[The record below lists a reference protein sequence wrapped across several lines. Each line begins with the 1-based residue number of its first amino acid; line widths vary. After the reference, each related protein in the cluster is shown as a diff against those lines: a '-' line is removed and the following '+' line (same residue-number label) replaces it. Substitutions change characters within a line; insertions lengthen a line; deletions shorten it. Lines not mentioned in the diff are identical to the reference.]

1 MAATDNALQELHAQI
16 ARSLTDAVKPVEVT
30 DEETGAIKVIPPSA
44 AHLAAAITFLKNNNI
59 TASPT
64 GNQALSDLSD
74 ALAARRRKKIAP
86 AALQEAEEQLAYNLG
101 LRAGVQ

>member
-16 ARSLTDAVKPVEVT
+16 ARSLTEAVKPIDVV
-30 DEETGAIKVIPPSA
+30 DEETGTVKTLPPSA

-64 GNQALSDLSD
+64 SNKALSDLSD
-74 ALAARRRKKIAP
+74 ALAARRKKKIAP
-86 AALQEAEEQLAYNLG
+86 AALQEAEEQLAFNLG
-101 LRAGVQ
+101 LQAGVQ

>member
-1 MAATDNALQELHAQI
+1 MAATDNALQELHAQV
-16 ARSLTDAVKPVEVT
+16 ARSLTSAVTPQEVEGV
-30 DEETGAIKVIPPSA
+30 VIPPSA
-44 AHLAAAITFLKNNNI
+44 AHLAAAIAFLKANNI

-64 GNQALSDLSD
+64 GNKALSDLSD

-101 LRAGVQ
+101 LGAAIQ

>member
-16 ARSLTDAVKPVEVT
+16 ARSLTDAVKPVEVV
-30 DEETGAIKVIPPSA
+30 DEDGTVKVLPPSA

-64 GNQALSDLSD
+64 GNKALSDLSD
-74 ALAARRRKKIAP
+74 ALAARRKKKIAP
-86 AALQEAEEQLAYNLG
+86 AALQEAEEQLAFNLG
-101 LRAGVQ
+101 LQAGVQ

>member
-16 ARSLTDAVKPVEVT
+16 ARSLTAAVTPQEVEGT
-30 DEETGAIKVIPPSA
+30 VIPPSA

-64 GNQALSDLSD
+64 GNKALTDLAD
-74 ALAARRRKKIAP
+74 ALAARRKKKITP
-86 AALQEAEEQLAYNLG
+86 MALQEAEEQLQFTLG
-101 LRAGVQ
+101 VGGTVQ

>member
-16 ARSLTDAVKPVEVT
+16 ARSLTDAVKPIETT
-30 DEETGAIKVIPPSA
+30 DEHGNVAVIPPSA

-64 GNQALSDLSD
+64 SNKALSDLSD
-74 ALAARRRKKIAP
+74 ALAARRKKKIP
-86 AALQEAEEQLAYNLG
+86 AMALQEAEEQLQFTLS
-101 LRAGVQ
+101 AGGTVQ